1 MFSLHRYS
9 PSVSCP
15 CCNPMQCK
23 NPLLSFPQQILS
35 HISMSWYHSSGSQAP
50 SSSLSMEV
58 VVHMHSDW
66 AFVSVSAL
74 SSTLHVSHMVPRHS
88 AHPLH
93 HDYVPVAVSAHHHPN
108 QTHPTMTKNSRQKIL
123 QTVVV
128 YDKCNR
134 LKVRLLLKRGFEG
147 LPFELFLPMFSL
159 SMTSSS
165 HVTLRSSGLETAW
178 RWSITDG
185 SCSCCLRIL
194 FVMVWDPVVGVSSRA
209 RTRCMIVNCPRNFK
223 NSSCF

>member
-1 MFSLHRYS
+1 
-9 PSVSCP
+9 
-15 CCNPMQCK
+15 MQK
-23 NPLLSFPQQILS
+23 STPFLPTANIVT
-35 HISMSWYHSSGSQAP
+35 HTTSWYHPSGPQAP
-50 SSSLSMEV
+50 SSSLWIEV

-66 AFVSVSAL
+66 AFASVYAL
-74 SSTLHVSHMVPRHS
+74 SSTLHVFHMVPHHS
-88 AHPLH
+88 APPLH
-93 HDYVPVAVSAHHHPN
+93 HDYVRVAVAAHHHPN
-108 QTHPTMTKNSRQKIL
+108 QTHPTMTTKNSRQKIL

-134 LKVRLLLKRGFEG
+134 LKVRLLLRRGFG
-147 LPFELFLPMFSL
+147 GVPFELFLPMFSL

-185 SCSCCLRIL
+185 SCSCCLGIL
-194 FVMVWDPVVGVSSRA
+194 LVMVWDPVVGVSSRS

-223 NSSCF
+223 NSRRF